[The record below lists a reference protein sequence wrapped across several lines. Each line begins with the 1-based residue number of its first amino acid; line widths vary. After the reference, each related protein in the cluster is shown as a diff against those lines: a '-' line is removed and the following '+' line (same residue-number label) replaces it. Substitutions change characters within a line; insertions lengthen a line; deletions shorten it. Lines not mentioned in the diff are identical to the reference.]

1 MPSRAASAAAAA
13 IAEKMKDRNLP
24 LPSAFQIRFNTDDED
39 EWPQE
44 ATLLSAAYSGNI
56 RRLKEIA
63 TRLDADGRGA
73 DSTLRRTNFEGMNA
87 LHAAV
92 GGKGLLPM
100 CRYLVEEVRM
110 DVNKRD
116 TTNGKNMTPLQHAVS
131 GGNLPALRYLLDK
144 GADLHVASHLK
155 GQEGITALHTAVE
168 KGRCE
173 IAKHLLL
180 RGAHVDG
187 ESCRS
192 TPLHAAVTGG
202 HDSTVKILLDH
213 HANPNKEV
221 NLVTPV
227 DIALDTPSLPCL
239 KLLILAGAEVNGV
252 NNPLARAAL
261 EGLTEAIKC
270 LLEAAANPNIPNMF
284 GKLPIEIAAEYGTR
298 EDVEIMFPFT
308 SPIPTVTDW
317 NVDGIISHIKLE
329 RKQLE
334 DGDFVEKKRSEL
346 RRQGDD
352 AFKKQEYT
360 NLSALY
366 TQAVRIDPDDAT
378 LFSNRS
384 LCWHR
389 MGDGKRALQD
399 ALMCKKLRP
408 IWAKAYYRQGA
419 ALMLLK
425 NYAKACEVLSEGLEL
440 DPESDEIDKLY
451 WEAMELKSTST
462 TVA

>member
-1 MPSRAASAAAAA
+1 MPSRAVSAAAAA
-13 IAEKMKDRNLP
+13 IAEKMKDRILP

-56 RRLKEIA
+56 RRLKEVA
-63 TRLDADGRGA
+63 TRLDADGRGVV
-73 DSTLRRTNFEGMNA
+73 STLRRTNFEGMNA
-87 LHAAV
+87 LHAAA

-144 GADLHVASHLK
+144 GADLHLASHL
-155 GQEGITALHTAVE
+155 

-173 IAKHLLL
+173 IAKHLLST
-180 RGAHVDG
+180 GAHVDG

-213 HANPNKEV
+213 HAYPNREV

-252 NNPLARAAL
+252 NNPLARAAR

-270 LLEAAANPNIPNMF
+270 LLEAGANPNIPNMF

-317 NVDGIISHIKLE
+317 SVDGIISHIKLE

-334 DGDFVEKKRSEL
+334 DGGFVEKKRSEL

-360 NLSALY
+360 NSSALY
-366 TQAVRIDPDDAT
+366 TQAVRIDPYDAT

-399 ALMCKKLRP
+399 ALMCKKQRP

-425 NYAKACEVLSEGLEL
+425 DYAKACEVLSEGLEL